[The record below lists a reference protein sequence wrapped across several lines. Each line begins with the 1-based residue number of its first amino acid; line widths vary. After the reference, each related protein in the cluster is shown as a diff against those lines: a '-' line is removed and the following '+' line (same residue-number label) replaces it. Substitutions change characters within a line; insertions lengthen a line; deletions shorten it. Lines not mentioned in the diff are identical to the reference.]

1 LSIALHVRKLASHE
15 LTFVR
20 ATWKN
25 DLGTP
30 APGRD
35 WATGLSSTRF
45 WLLVNHVIDKVTL
58 PSCEV
63 FVGCNPDF
71 PETPL
76 CWVAI
81 RRLEGL
87 STYAVVYLYARRRF
101 MRHPEVAATMQ
112 SMLIHEVKQQRA
124 LLSGDAPPFDPF
136 QELSR

>member
-1 LSIALHVRKLASHE
+1 MSLALHVRKLAVHE

-25 DLGTP
+25 DLGSG
-30 APGRD
+30 PGRD
-35 WATGLSSTRF
+35 WAAGLSSERF

-63 FVGCNPDF
+63 FVGCHPDS
-71 PETPL
+71 PDTPL

-81 RRLEGL
+81 RRIEGL
-87 STYAVVYLYARRRF
+87 STYAVVYLYARQRF
-101 MRHPEVAATMQ
+101 MRHPDVAASMQ
-112 SMLIHEVKQQRA
+112 SMLIHEVKQHRA

-136 QELSR
+136 KELSR